1 MNGYTGTLKWWD
13 MVVDLLAVET
23 RPRPVAPVRPLAA
36 APAEPRLLP
45 SAQKSGIEKL
55 AGQPVGRKL
64 KIVGFTLPP
73 DIYQRLLEMGLTKG
87 TPCTVVRYAPM
98 GDPIELKVRGYSL
111 SLRLAEA
118 AGVQVSCL

>member
-1 MNGYTGTLKWWD
+1 
-13 MVVDLLAVET
+13 MVNLLTVNLLSVESRQQPAAGARPAV
-23 RPRPVAPVRPLAA
+23 
-36 APAEPRLLP
+36 PA
-45 SAQKSGIEKL
+45 KSGHSEPASSRHAEVEHL

-64 KIVGFTLPP
+64 KIVGFVLPP

-87 TPCTVVRYAPM
+87 TECTVVRYAPM

>member
-1 MNGYTGTLKWWD
+1 
-13 MVVDLLAVET
+13 MVELLAVAT
-23 RPRPVAPVRPLAA
+23 RQRPAA
-36 APAEPRLLP
+36 VPAVPAKAPAGNQEPATHHDHQP
-45 SAQKSGIEKL
+45 AAEKL

-64 KIVGFTLPP
+64 KIVGFVLPP

-87 TPCTVVRYAPM
+87 TECTIIRYAPM

-118 AGVQVSCL
+118 AGVQVSCH

>member
-1 MNGYTGTLKWWD
+1 MNGYTGSLKWWGSI
-13 MVVDLLAVET
+13 VNLLAVNS
-23 RPRPVAPVRPLAA
+23 RQQPVPRPPSPKTGSGADLPVV
-36 APAEPRLLP
+36 PAET
-45 SAQKSGIEKL
+45 SIETL

-64 KIVGFTLPP
+64 RIVGFVLPP

-87 TPCTVVRYAPM
+87 TECTIMRYAPM

-118 AGVQVSCL
+118 AGVQVSCP

>member
-1 MNGYTGTLKWWD
+1 
-13 MVVDLLAVET
+13 
-23 RPRPVAPVRPLAA
+23 VAPVRPLAA

-45 SAQKSGIEKL
+45 SAQKPGIEKL

-118 AGVQVSCL
+118 AGVQVSCP